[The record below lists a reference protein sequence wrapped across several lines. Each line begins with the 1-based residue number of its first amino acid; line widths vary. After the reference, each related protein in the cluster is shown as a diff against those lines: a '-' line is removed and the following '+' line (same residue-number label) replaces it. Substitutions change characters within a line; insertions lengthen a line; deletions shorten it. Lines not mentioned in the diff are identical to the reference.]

1 MTDQVAHADLANA
14 IRALSMD
21 AVEQAK
27 SGHPGMPMGMADVAT
42 VLFGQ
47 FLKFDAA
54 NPDWTDRDRFVLS
67 AGHGSM
73 LLYSLLH
80 LCGYEDWNIDTLR
93 RFRQLGS
100 NAAGHPEYGHGAG
113 VETTTG
119 PLGQGLATAVGLALG
134 EARDNARF
142 GDDLVNHST
151 YVIAGDGCLMEGIS
165 HEAISF
171 AGHHRL
177 SKLTVLFDDNAISI
191 DGSLDL
197 TCSDNQ
203 IKRFEASGWHCQAI
217 NGHDPDEIARALRAA
232 ETSPLPSM
240 IACKTT
246 IGFGASKKAGTS
258 ASHGS
263 PLGAEEIT
271 ATRENLNWPHAPFVV
286 PENVGKAWVEIGARG
301 AAELQAWAAR
311 LDASQMRGAFADHI
325 SAELPNGWQNALQ
338 EHSRKMALEAPH
350 MATRQA
356 SGKALEVLTAAI
368 PALVGGSADLT
379 GSVNTKTA
387 DTRAM
392 TPATLENRFIHFGV
406 REHAMGAIMN
416 GLALHGGTVPY
427 AGTFLVF
434 ANYMHASNRLSALMG
449 LRVIYVLTHDS
460 IGLGEDG
467 PTHQPV
473 ETLAML
479 RATPNLDVFRP
490 ADAVE
495 TAEAW
500 AHALERTDGPTA
512 IVLSRQGLPTLR
524 TNSALEAAGRRG
536 GYVLG
541 DTEGSARDITL
552 ISTGSEVSLAGTAQE
567 SLATKGVTA
576 AVVSLAC
583 WELFDKQSADYR
595 KAVLG
600 TVPRIAIEAA
610 GELGWHKYLGENGQI
625 IGMPGFGASGP
636 APELFEHFG
645 ITPTAIEAAALAKIK
660 SLKGVSEHG

>member
-1 MTDQVAHADLANA
+1 MTDQVGQVELANA

-47 FLKFDAA
+47 FLKFDAT
-54 NPDWTDRDRFVLS
+54 NPDWADRDRFVLS

-80 LCGYEDWNIDTLR
+80 LCGYEDWDIDTLR
-93 RFRQLGS
+93 WFRQLGS

-134 EARDNARF
+134 EARDNSRF
-142 GDDLVNHST
+142 GDDLVNHRT

-177 SKLTVLFDDNAISI
+177 SKLTVLFDDNGITI
-191 DGSLDL
+191 DGSVGL
-197 TCSDNQ
+197 TCSDDQ
-203 IKRFEASGWHCQAI
+203 IRRFEASGWHCQAI
-217 NGHDPDEIARALRAA
+217 DGHDLEAIANALRAA
-232 ETSPLPSM
+232 ESSALPSM
-240 IACKTT
+240 IACRTT
-246 IGFGASKKAGTS
+246 IGFGANEKAGS
-258 ASHGS
+258 AASHGS
-263 PLGAEEIT
+263 PLGAEEI
-271 ATRENLNWPHAPFVV
+271 AAARKLLKWPYAPFVIPDNIAAAWRGIGKRGEAERRAWDARLAASKKRAEFTGYV
-286 PENVGKAWVEIGARG
+286 SGKLPENWENATKNHALKAVSGT
-301 AAELQAWAAR
+301 
-311 LDASQMRGAFADHI
+311 
-325 SAELPNGWQNALQ
+325 P
-338 EHSRKMALEAPH
+338 K

-356 SGKALEVLTAAI
+356 SGKVLEVLTSAI
-368 PALVGGSADLT
+368 PALIGGSADLT
-379 GSVNTKTA
+379 GSVNTKTP
-387 DTRAM
+387 DTLPV
-392 TPATLENRFIHFGV
+392 TSDSFENRFIHYGV

-416 GLALHGGTVPY
+416 GLALHGGAIPY

-434 ANYMHASNRLSALMG
+434 ANYMHASIRLSALMG

-495 TAEAW
+495 VAEAW
-500 AHALERTDGPTA
+500 AHALNRTEGPTA

-524 TNSALEAAGRRG
+524 TDATLDGKGHCG
-536 GYVLG
+536 GYVLRDVG
-541 DTEGSARDITL
+541 GAARDVTL
-552 ISTGSEVSLAGTAQE
+552 IATGSEVSIATEAQE
-567 SLATKGVTA
+567 NLAARGVKA
-576 AVVSLAC
+576 AIVSLPC
-583 WELFDKQSADYR
+583 WEVFDKQSVDYR
-595 KAVLG
+595 SSVLG
-600 TVPRIAIEAA
+600 TAPRIAIEAA
-610 GELGWHKYLGENGQI
+610 VELGWQKYIGENGQF
-625 IGMPGFGASGP
+625 IGMTGFGASGP
-636 APELFEHFG
+636 APELFDHFG
-645 ITPTAIEAAALAKIK
+645 ITSKAVEAAALDVVAR
-660 SLKGVSEHG
+660 G